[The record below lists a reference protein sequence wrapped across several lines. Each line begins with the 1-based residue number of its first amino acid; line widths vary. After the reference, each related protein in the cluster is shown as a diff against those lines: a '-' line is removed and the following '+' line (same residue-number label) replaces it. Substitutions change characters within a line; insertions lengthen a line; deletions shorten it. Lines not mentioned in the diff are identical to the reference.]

1 MVAAGPG
8 AAEEGGRRPP
18 KKKETAGEGRAGRK
32 EGGTA
37 PKAGGPPPLDATI
50 DAATGKI
57 TVNAKKPGQQ
67 GSSMAKV
74 GNLTALA
81 RVRVVP
87 QIPYKQDFDRSRS
100 GPSPAGG

>member
-8 AAEEGGRRPP
+8 GPEEGGAAPPRRDEAPAKDVPP
-18 KKKETAGEGRAGRK
+18 AKAAP
-32 EGGTA
+32 A

-57 TVNAKKPGQQ
+57 TVNPKKPAQQ
-67 GSSMAKV
+67 GVVMAKA
-74 GNLTALA
+74 GTLTGLA

-87 QIPYKQDFDRSRS
+87 QDPL
-100 GPSPAGG
+100 